1 MREQCIMVT
10 RVEKQATQEPH
21 GPFRRFGIILTLLIG
36 IALWPMVA
44 SASPWRFGVIA
55 DTQWTVADD
64 GYGPHSVPAGIIQQ
78 IDQEF
83 IRQGVKL
90 VVAVGDTIDQ
100 SGQASIDTR
109 ALYAQDLYNA
119 GIGFYPL
126 RGNHDAGWTGSAT
139 EMPRVFPQTR
149 SGVNNNTPADI
160 PFSLGHDVHVDP
172 AARLGSTFVVG
183 CNFRS
188 PHLSYHG
195 FSKAGLTYSFDF
207 ENARFVLLDQWDD
220 TGNTYRSTIADQQPW
235 ITARLSDPKR
245 PQQAFVFG
253 HKNLLGGNHKDNLF
267 GNHAGGDPG
276 DADPSQQPVQNAF
289 VKSLA
294 DNHVHFYIGG
304 HDHHHYD
311 SVVTSP
317 DGSAKVHQVIGQS
330 ASTKFYTPRNPV
342 STADVPISQDL
353 HKIGY
358 YIYTIDGPRVSV
370 DYYGVPVEVNA
381 REEIAANPE
390 LTGHWQKLLTF
401 GYSLNGKEF
410 LVAEG
415 ESYTTVK
422 DCGPQMAGFVSTT
435 VQILSG
441 RNGGRAKTNYGKA
454 LTKAVDTGWT
464 SREEAGGPLNSDVL
478 TLWGM
483 MDVGADRSDT
493 YVLSMSFDPSGIAAD
508 LLSQGKIGLA
518 TKDAKGEWICAVDAN
533 AGGAKRFVSGPW
545 DSRYKLGAYGIDLAT
560 NTAWAVLNH
569 AGDFAVTAVHP

>member
-1 MREQCIMVT
+1 MHRQSIMVN
-10 RVEKQATQEPH
+10 RVGKKATQKPN
-21 GPFRRFGIILTLLIG
+21 GSFRRFGTVLSLLIS
-36 IALWPMVA
+36 IVLWPIITL
-44 SASPWRFGVIA
+44 ASPWRFGVIA

-83 IRQGVKL
+83 IHQGVKL
-90 VVAVGDTIDQ
+90 VVAVGDTINR
-100 SGQASIDTR
+100 SSKASIDTR

-126 RGNHDAGWTGSAT
+126 RGNHDAGWIGSAT
-139 EMPRVFPQTR
+139 EMPSVFPQMR
-149 SGVNNNTPADI
+149 NGVNNSTPADI
-160 PFSLGHDVHVDP
+160 PRSLGHDTHVDP
-172 AARLGSTFVVG
+172 AARLGSTFIVG
-183 CNFRS
+183 YNFNS
-188 PHLSYHG
+188 PDLSYNG

-220 TGNTYRSTIADQQPW
+220 SGDTNNSTIADQQPW
-235 ITARLSDPKR
+235 LTARLSDPKR

-267 GNHAGGDPG
+267 GNHTGDDPG
-276 DADPSQQPVQNAF
+276 DADPSQQPAQNAF

-294 DNHVHFYIGG
+294 DNHVHYYLCG

-330 ASTKFYTPRNPV
+330 ASTKFYTPHRPV

-353 HKIGY
+353 HKIGC
-358 YIYTIDGPRVSV
+358 YIYTIDGPRVTV
-370 DYYGVPVEVNA
+370 DYYGVPVQVTA
-381 REEIAANPE
+381 YEEIVASPE

-415 ESYTTVK
+415 KSYTQVK
-422 DCGPQMAGFVSTT
+422 DRSPKMAGFAGTSI
-435 VQILSG
+435 QILG
-441 RNGGRAKTNYGKA
+441 GTNGSRGNTDYGKP
-454 LTKAVDTGWT
+454 LTKAVNTGWT
-464 SREEAGGPLNSDVL
+464 SRAEAGGHLNSDVL

-483 MDVGADRSDT
+483 TDVGANRADT
-493 YVLSMSFDPSGIAAD
+493 YVLSMSFDPSGIPTD
-508 LLSQGKIGLA
+508 LIGKGKIGLV
-518 TKDAKGEWICAVDAN
+518 TKTAKGKWICAVDAN
-533 AGGAKRFVSGPW
+533 VGGTKRFVAGPW
-545 DSRYKLGAYGIDLAT
+545 DCRYALGTYGINSAT
-560 NTAWAVLNH
+560 NRAWAVLNH
-569 AGDFAVTAVHP
+569 AGDFAVTAER